1 MFGFN
6 HKHSD
11 REVWVN
17 ISNRTVI
24 RVVVLI
30 IVSLLL
36 LLALRKASH
45 AIILILVA
53 AFLALALNAPVHWV
67 ATHLP
72 GRLRGNRS
80 FATAISFLM
89 VIIILGAFITSIV
102 PPLVRQTDNFIK
114 QAPHLVQ
121 DVRGQNSSLGKLI
134 RKYKL
139 QKQVN
144 SFANQLG
151 QRLKNSTGT
160 LVSSIGH
167 LASSVFSVLAILV
180 LTFMML
186 IEGPEWLD
194 RIQGMM
200 PETYHSRGNHLGTD
214 MYHVI
219 KGYVNGQVI
228 LAALAAVLI
237 TPALFILHISYP
249 FALLVV
255 IFICGLIPMIG
266 HTIGAV
272 IITIVALFHAPLSAL
287 IILIY
292 YLLYQQIENYVIQP
306 RIQANSTNLSP
317 LLVLG
322 SVIIGV
328 TFGGLI
334 GGLVAIPVA
343 GCLRVLVVDYL
354 HSHGKLLSES
364 STSPPHTGDTR

>member
-200 PETYHSRGNHLGTD
+200 PETYRSRGNHLGTD

>member
-1 MFGFN
+1 MFGLN

-11 REVWVN
+11 RETWVN

-24 RVVVLI
+24 RVVVLVI
-30 IVSLLL
+30 GSVLL

-45 AIILILVA
+45 ALVLIFIAL
-53 AFLALALNAPVHWV
+53 FLSLALNAPVHWV

-72 GRLRGNRS
+72 GHLRGNRS
-80 FATAISFLM
+80 FATAVSFLL
-89 VIIILGAFITSIV
+89 VIIILGVFIASIV

-121 DVRGQNSSLGKLI
+121 DLRSQNSSIGKLI

-139 QKQVN
+139 QNRVN
-144 SFANQLG
+144 SFSDQLG
-151 QRLKNSTGT
+151 QRLQHSTGSV
-160 LVSSIGH
+160 VSSIGH
-167 LASSVFSVLAILV
+167 IASSAFSVLAILV

-186 IEGPEWLD
+186 IEGPDWVD
-194 RIQGMM
+194 RIQDLM
-200 PETYHSRGNHLGTD
+200 PEVYRKRGNRLGHD

-228 LAALAAVLI
+228 LAALAALLI
-237 TPALFILHISYP
+237 TPAVFILHISYP

-272 IITIVALFHAPLSAL
+272 IVTIVALFHAPLSAL
-287 IILIY
+287 IILVY
-292 YLLYQQIENYVIQP
+292 YILYQQIENYVVQP
-306 RIQANSTNLSP
+306 RIQANTTNLSP
-317 LLVLG
+317 LLVFG

-328 TFGGLI
+328 TFGGLV

-354 HSHGKLLSES
+354 HSHGKLIGES
-364 STSPPHTGDTR
+364 STTPPHVPDTK